1 MFDPLLPK
9 EFCAE
14 AFWPSPSS
22 RAAARRSK
30 AFVGAD
36 ARVPRGSVRCGRGG
50 GLRYLVE
57 VCCRETRLLRGER
70 ERGEREERREKR
82 EERREERGERREERE
97 RERPLDSCCFG
108 GLWWP
113 FGGFERQFGLLKGGF
128 PEGQI
133 SMPGPTASLGNRA
146 NP

>member
-70 ERGEREERREKR
+70 EREREKREERREKR
-82 EERREERGERREERE
+82 EERREERGERRERE
-97 RERPLDSCCFG
+97 RDPLIPVVLGGYG
-108 GLWWP
+108 GLLA
-113 FGGFERQFGLLKGGF
+113 GL
-128 PEGQI
+128 
-133 SMPGPTASLGNRA
+133 SVNLGC
-146 NP
+146 